1 MIKLFKPNFWKKRI
15 SFFAIILLPLSFL
28 IQILSLIKNIIVKKH
43 KFSVPIICV
52 GNIYLGGTGKT
63 PLVVKLIELLDKI
76 NRKPVVIKK
85 FYKKHQD
92 EVELYKSR
100 NNKIIT
106 SLSRSQAIN
115 EAINKKFD
123 VMILD
128 DGLQDRSIKKD
139 LSIVCFNESQ
149 LIGNGY
155 TIPSGPLR
163 EPLSSLKD
171 KQIVLINGKRS
182 HYLEE
187 KIHKISK
194 NINIYYSEYVPSKI
208 EKYKNQKLLAFA
220 GIGNPENFFNLLK
233 KYKLDIRHEISFP
246 DHHFYSEKD
255 LKIISKIAENK
266 DLNIITTE
274 KDFYRCKEL
283 KLYNINYLSV
293 SLIINNEDKLLDE
306 IKNYIQ

>member
-255 LKIISKIAENK
+255 LKIISKIAKNK

-293 SLIINNEDKLLDE
+293 SLIINNEDKLLNE
-306 IKNYIQ
+306 IKNYIK

>member
-255 LKIISKIAENK
+255 LKIISKIAKNK

-293 SLIINNEDKLLDE
+293 SLIINNEDKLLNE

>member
-208 EKYKNQKLLAFA
+208 EKYKNQQLLAFA

-293 SLIINNEDKLLDE
+293 SLIINNEDKLLNE